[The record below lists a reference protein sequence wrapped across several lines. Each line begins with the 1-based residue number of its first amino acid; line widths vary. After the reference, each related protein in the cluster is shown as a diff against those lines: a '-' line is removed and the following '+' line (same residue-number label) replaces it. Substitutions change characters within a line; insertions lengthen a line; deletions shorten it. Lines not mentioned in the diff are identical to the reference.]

1 MQKYSA
7 DNDKTVREFVDT
19 IDRCSPQLAAEIL
32 RALSAQRP
40 AETVGTPT
48 HPRTLRAGDVD

>member
-1 MQKYSA
+1 MQTYNS
-7 DNDKTVREFVDT
+7 DTDKTAREFVDT

-32 RALSAQRP
+32 RALSAQQP